1 MKAFID
7 ALNEK
12 IDDTDRSS
20 GVNNVNNVDKLKIH
34 SDMQLTTRDLAAIFE
49 ALLSLRGL

>member
-12 IDDTDRSS
+12 IDDTDLS
-20 GVNNVNNVDKLKIH
+20 GVNNVNNNDKLKIH
-34 SDMQLTTRDLAAIFE
+34 SDMQLT
-49 ALLSLRGL
+49 ALHQ